1 MKVAARRR
9 AVWFAH
15 RILSAAA
22 TVWAAATFTFLVQC
36 LLPGD
41 RAQIMLNVVSG
52 NVGAAPRQELA
63 AINAKYGFD
72 QPIFLQYAKYI
83 SGILQGDLGQ
93 SYHQH
98 RPVTAIIAEQIG
110 PTVLLAVAALVT
122 AWVIT
127 ILTTVFAA
135 GRDNFWAK
143 LLSGMQVLLATVPP
157 YWLATILLVVFAVQ
171 LRIFPVVG
179 GNSAIGLI
187 LPTLALALELSGLFG
202 QVVTSEFTRLLELPF
217 VTSARTRGMGDL
229 GVRFRHV
236 LRHAALPAITLSGW
250 AFGKL
255 LSGAV
260 LIEAVFAR
268 QGLGGVLVAAT
279 STRDVPVVSG
289 VILVSAGLFVI
300 VSVTVDFAYSIVD
313 PRIKLA

>member
-1 MKVAARRR
+1 M
-9 AVWFAH
+9 
-15 RILSAAA
+15 SAAA

-41 RAQIMLNVVSG
+41 RAQIILNVVSG

-63 AINAKYGFD
+63 AINAKYCFD

-110 PTVLLAVAALVT
+110 PTVLLAVAALLT

-279 STRDVPVVSG
+279 ATRDVPVVSG

>member
-1 MKVAARRR
+1 M
-9 AVWFAH
+9 
-15 RILSAAA
+15 SAAA

-36 LLPGD
+36 LLPGE
-41 RAQIMLNVVSG
+41 RAQIILNVVSG
-52 NVGAAPRQELA
+52 NVGAAARQELA

-98 RPVTAIIAEQIG
+98 RPVAAIIAEQIG